1 VADPDRKE
9 GSLLKEL
16 PVLLLVAVVLAVLV
30 KTFLVQPFYIPSA
43 SMEQTLHGCPG
54 CTADRILV
62 TKPPYWF
69 SDPQPGDVV
78 VFEGPDTWPS
88 EAQASE
94 PTNWFTRAALFVG
107 RAVGVA
113 PPSDR
118 DFVKRVIAVGGQTV
132 QCCDDQGRVVVDGRP
147 LEEPYLYQD
156 DQRAF
161 GPVTLSAGQLWVM
174 GDHRGDSADSRDH
187 GPISVDDVIGKASL
201 IVWPLS
207 RFGWIGSPDIQATAD
222 GPADPGAAV
231 LLATALAVPLRR
243 RRR

>member
-1 VADPDRKE
+1 MAEKKE
-9 GSLLKEL
+9 QRSLLKEL
-16 PVLLLVAVVLAVLV
+16 PVLLLVAVVLAVVV

-78 VFEGPDTWPS
+78 VFEGPAAWPS
-88 EAQASE
+88 ETQADE
-94 PTNWFTRAALFVG
+94 PTNWLSRAALFVG

-113 PPSDR
+113 RPSDR
-118 DFVKRVIAVGGQTV
+118 DFVKRVVAVGGQTV
-132 QCCDDQGRVVVDGRP
+132 QCCDDQGRVTVDGRP
-147 LEEPYLYQD
+147 LDEPYLYQD

-161 GPVTLSAGQLWVM
+161 GPVTLEAGQLWVM
-174 GDHRGDSADSRDH
+174 GDHRSDSADSRDH
-187 GPISVDDVIGKASL
+187 GPIGVDDVIGKASV

-207 RFGWIGSPDIQATAD
+207 RFGWIDSPDIQDTTAS
-222 GPADPGAAV
+222 GPVDPGTAV
-231 LLATALAVPLRR
+231 LLAPVLLAVRR
-243 RRR
+243 RR

>member
-1 VADPDRKE
+1 MADPGRKQ

-43 SMEQTLHGCPG
+43 SMEQTLHGCTG

-69 SDPQPGDVV
+69 GDPQPGDVV

-88 EAQASE
+88 EGQADE
-94 PTNWFTRAALFVG
+94 PGNWFARAALFVG
-107 RAVGVA
+107 RAVGTA

-132 QCCDDQGRVVVDGRP
+132 QCCDNQGRVTVDGSP
-147 LEEPYLYQD
+147 LDEPYLYQD

-161 GPVTLSAGQLWVM
+161 GPVTLATGQLWVM

-187 GPISVDDVIGKASL
+187 GPVSVDDVIGKASL
-201 IVWPLS
+201 IIWPLG
-207 RFGWIGSPDIQATAD
+207 RAGWIGSPDIQATAE
-222 GPADPGAAV
+222 GPADPGTVV
-231 LLATALAVPLRR
+231 LLAAALLVPPGRR
-243 RRR
+243 RR